1 MILNG
6 ITNSY
11 YVFFMVFFANID
23 GKIVFSLRSDILIA
37 A

>member
-11 YVFFMVFFANID
+11 YVIFMVFFANID
-23 GKIVFSLRSDILIA
+23 GKIVFSP
-37 A
+37 

>member
-23 GKIVFSLRSDILIA
+23 GKIGFFS
-37 A
+37 